1 MGKGAVSMNWF
12 TRTDMDSDRVGVS
25 VFRVMDE
32 GAYFY
37 RACCLEHSQ
46 SRVIYYNLILNSFNK
61 KDHLGVY

>member
-1 MGKGAVSMNWF
+1 MNWF
-12 TRTDMDSDRVGVS
+12 ARTDMDMDIDRVGVS

-46 SRVIYYNLILNSFNK
+46 SREIF
-61 KDHLGVY
+61 